1 MPGTATAKA
10 ISNTH
15 VYQNAGGHG
24 HIREKY
30 LKIGITCVY
39 HKWKTATQFLLQNR
53 TAAMTLVLDHHH
65 HHCRRQHLGGN
76 YLD

>member
-1 MPGTATAKA
+1 MPGTATAMA

-15 VYQNAGGHG
+15 VHQNAVCHG
-24 HIREKY
+24 QIRENDF
-30 LKIGITCVY
+30 KIGHLLVY

-65 HHCRRQHLGGN
+65 HHHCRCQHLGGN
-76 YLD
+76 Y